1 MADWSTPTLSTAY
14 STFLTSLKDRDT
26 DAATMFLTAPSN
38 QPTGAIRYLRASDKF
53 QEWDGAAWQDKVL
66 AVAGGGTGG
75 SSASAARTGLGLGT
89 MATQDSSAV
98 SISGGTL
105 AGAGSGI
112 TALNAG
118 NIASGTVGTARLGS
132 GSASSSTYLRGDQ
145 TWAALVL
152 DLPYGADQS
161 ADFTAAVN
169 TFYNLSGSHTASLPT
184 VVGNGGKIIGFIM
197 KGTGSWTLDPNG
209 TETILGGLTYT
220 FDWNQYSCVVLK
232 ADANGGKWDII

>member
-1 MADWSTPTLSTAY
+1 MRRLC
-14 STFLTSLKDRDT
+14 FSLPRRISQRERFGICGHQINSRNGTELHGRTKC
-26 DAATMFLTAPSN
+26 LPSREAG
-38 QPTGAIRYLRASDKF
+38 QVEAQLVLLGL
-53 QEWDGAAWQDKVL
+53 VL
-66 AVAGGGTGG
+66 A
-75 SSASAARTGLGLGT
+75 SGT

-161 ADFTAAVN
+161 VDFTAAVN

-220 FDWNQYSCVVLK
+220 FDWNQYSASFSRPTRTAESGTSSNVLQSPQSK
-232 ADANGGKWDII
+232 SS